1 MRFNNPKI
9 VFFFLLLVGNASAEE
24 VVFYETVPV
33 IGKLVIMAV
42 AIGIPTFI
50 ILSHIPL
57 FEILDTD
64 KLPVPPKLSK
74 PQTDTLKGTVVGV
87 VFGLLLTV
95 LTIILL

>member
-1 MRFNNPKI
+1 MRLYNSKI
-9 VFFFLLLVGNASAEE
+9 LFFFFLLAVNAGAENI
-24 VVFYETVPV
+24 VFYETVPL
-33 IGKLVIMAV
+33 IGKFVIMAV

-50 ILSHIPL
+50 ILSHVPL